1 MLPKAY
7 ERVEALMYPLLH
19 GWLQYPTNGSDKR
32 SPCSFCS
39 MTDHPA
45 DSEATEFEQIRVACL
60 PELVLAYN
68 AILNHS
74 GYYISRDILLK
85 SMDLAATV
93 AAEETDLTA
102 CFSAAGRMPELVD
115 SLALSSRNMIQAE
128 EQGSRGGKGKSKRK
142 LDGASLGLWSMKA
155 APPA

>member
-1 MLPKAY
+1 MADY
-7 ERVEALMYPLLH
+7 
-19 GWLQYPTNGSDKR
+19 D
-32 SPCSFCS
+32 
-39 MTDHPA
+39 A

-68 AILNHS
+68 AIVNHS

-85 SMDLAATV
+85 SMDLAAIV
-93 AAEETDLTA
+93 AGEETDLTA

-142 LDGASLGLWSMKA
+142 LDGASLGLWTMKTV
-155 APPA
+155 PPA